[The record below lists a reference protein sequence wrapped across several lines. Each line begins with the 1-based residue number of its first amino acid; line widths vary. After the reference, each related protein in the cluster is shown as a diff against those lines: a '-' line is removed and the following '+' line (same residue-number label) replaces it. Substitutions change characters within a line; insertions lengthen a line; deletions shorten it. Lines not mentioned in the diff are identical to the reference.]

1 MNHHKNAEAVESVS
15 GTKAKSIKVNQDKL
29 ADDPYDTA
37 QPRSKTVNIMLSA
50 DSALTHMSHDKNAQ
64 ENKPIKE
71 GFVEEGDDSR
81 SQMIKDK
88 TVVFDE
94 EEEDGTV

>member
-1 MNHHKNAEAVESVS
+1 MRPH
-15 GTKAKSIKVNQDKL
+15 NQDPKQSTSPSIIFPL
-29 ADDPYDTA
+29 DHEIFSQNRQHHVGCGT
-37 QPRSKTVNIMLSA
+37 